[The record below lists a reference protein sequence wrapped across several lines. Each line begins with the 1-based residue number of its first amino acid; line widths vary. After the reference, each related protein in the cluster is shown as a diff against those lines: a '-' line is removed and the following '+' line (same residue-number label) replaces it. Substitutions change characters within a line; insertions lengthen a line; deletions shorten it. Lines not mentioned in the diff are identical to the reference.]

1 MLQPLLRPVSEM
13 QCVCFVCRVSGVC
26 SCAVFERFKASWSE
40 FKSWLSE
47 KKQKPESVLSQ
58 VQQQKSQHT
67 QQVVDGMSH
76 LWSEAVRWSEA
87 GLELREQAAHVFQL
101 HVRFGGSVCASLVD
115 TRPMVTTSA

>member
-1 MLQPLLRPVSEM
+1 M
-13 QCVCFVCRVSGVC
+13 CVCLCVCVL
-26 SCAVFERFKASWSE
+26 CAVSAVWSCPVFECFIASWSE

-87 GLELREQAAHVFQL
+87 GSELRERAAHVFQL

-115 TRPMVTTSA
+115 TRPMVTTSG

>member
-1 MLQPLLRPVSEM
+1 MWLS
-13 QCVCFVCRVSGVC
+13 
-26 SCAVFERFKASWSE
+26 AVFECSIASWSE

-58 VQQQKSQHT
+58 VQQQKSQHV
-67 QQVVDGMSH
+67 QQVVDGSSN

-87 GLELREQAAHVFQL
+87 SSELRERAVHVFQL
-101 HVRFGGSVCASLVD
+101 HVRFGGSVCVSLVD